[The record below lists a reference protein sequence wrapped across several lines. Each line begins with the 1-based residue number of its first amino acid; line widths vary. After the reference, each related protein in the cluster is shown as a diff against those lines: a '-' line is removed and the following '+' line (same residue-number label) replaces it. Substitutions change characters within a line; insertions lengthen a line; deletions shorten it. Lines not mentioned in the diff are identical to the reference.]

1 MLDNP
6 LVRDESI
13 KHLEFI
19 QAVIARL
26 SSGSFF
32 MKGWGLTVTGAIYG
46 FAANSLSWR
55 TCIVGLLPALAFWF
69 LDAYFLRQERLFRRL
84 YEDARRFDG
93 SVPPF
98 SMDTTRYQHLETL
111 RSAAF
116 SRTLAPFYGFMMA
129 SGVVLFVTFTP

>member
-1 MLDNP
+1 LDNP
-6 LVRDESI
+6 LVRDERV

-55 TCIVGLLPALAFWF
+55 TGIVGLLPALAFWF
-69 LDAYFLRQERLFRRL
+69 LDAYFLRQERMFRRL
-84 YEDARRFDG
+84 YEDERRFDG
-93 SVPPF
+93 TIELF
-98 SMDTTRYQHLETL
+98 SMDTSRYQDRESL

-116 SRTLAPFYGFMMA
+116 SRTLAPFYGFMMI
-129 SGVVLFVTFTP
+129 SGIILFITFSP